1 MWWNEGKDDRH
12 RGRQMEAMRHRVPN
26 NGKVLRERFVL
37 LCFTVPLSHSFPV
50 YFYPSSLPFSLS
62 VWLPWLGCDLFSSLL
77 LISVAIL
84 RGLTGYKDG
93 QCVYTS
99 LECGIT
105 STLPYLMRGCICV
118 GRKGWGEEWGSLRK
132 RKGQRDRELACRQ
145 EWLHST
151 FTRQFY
157 YLLVDRNSQGI
168 LGVEVWL
175 RKLSV
180 KIPPLEM

>member
-50 YFYPSSLPFSLS
+50 YFYPSSLPRSLS
-62 VWLPWLGCDLFSSLL
+62 VWLPWLGCDLFCSLL

-84 RGLTGYKDG
+84 RGRTGYKDG

-99 LECGIT
+99 LECGIV
-105 STLPYLMRGCICV
+105 STLPYLSVRGCICV
-118 GRKGWGEEWGSLRK
+118 GRKGWGGEWGVFEK
-132 RKGQRDRELACRQ
+132 KKGPERQRADIDKHGFTP
-145 EWLHST
+145 HSQDN
-151 FTRQFY
+151 FTI
-157 YLLVDRNSQGI
+157 YLLTET
-168 LGVEVWL
+168 LMAPWE
-175 RKLSV
+175 
-180 KIPPLEM
+180 